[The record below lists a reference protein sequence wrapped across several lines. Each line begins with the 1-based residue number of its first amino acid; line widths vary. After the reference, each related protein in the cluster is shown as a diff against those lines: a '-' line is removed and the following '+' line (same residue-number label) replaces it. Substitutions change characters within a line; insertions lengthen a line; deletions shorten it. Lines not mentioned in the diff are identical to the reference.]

1 MKVRNFAVFAL
12 IMTVAA
18 LTGCS
23 KKVDPKKPIAKI
35 QQEVQTMSV
44 ADLESTA
51 AAYAKEV
58 RAQKVELGKITD
70 EMKGLPVKEIFS
82 DKSKSI
88 KNRLSK
94 IQVDATA
101 LLERYQIYVNK
112 LQEKGADLSKVR
124 LD

>member
-1 MKVRNFAVFAL
+1 
-12 IMTVAA
+12 
-18 LTGCS
+18 
-23 KKVDPKKPIAKI
+23 
-35 QQEVQTMSV
+35 
-44 ADLESTA
+44 
-51 AAYAKEV
+51 
-58 RAQKVELGKITD
+58 
-70 EMKGLPVKEIFS
+70 MKGLPIKEIFS

-88 KNRLSK
+88 KSRLSK